1 MRPHGGEAGQRG
13 QGRVEAG
20 VATPHLGLSVARDV
34 TENME
39 ILYLHILST
48 SFSSDNCLSAI
59 PKQFAVLTEALIVQN
74 KCCTTICALSYLCL
88 RERGTATAFS
98 GGNLSLFLETDSS
111 SLDMETYCE
120 S

>member
-20 VATPHLGLSVARDV
+20 VATPHLGLSVARYV

-59 PKQFAVLTEALIVQN
+59 PK
-74 KCCTTICALSYLCL
+74 
-88 RERGTATAFS
+88 
-98 GGNLSLFLETDSS
+98 
-111 SLDMETYCE
+111 
-120 S
+120 